1 MADPEN
7 ISMESQ
13 DKVLIE
19 KDGQF
24 ELVNSTEVQADILA
38 LEDNKTDDSEI
49 SRNISQENDPIKSS
63 ANYEAK
69 GKLSDTEEP
78 LAPELDKISSQ
89 TPDKMPTQAV
99 ESNDDKIASSNND
112 NTTLNVTEE
121 AIDKTQT
128 EAERVNISQTTI
140 EPETEMKNEDAVT
153 VDMQPES
160 EIRDTSRAEGN
171 SAIGESMSLQAMDKP
186 PSSSMTSSATTRL
199 SRKSSGHRKTKMN
212 GGRSKSKRLS
222 LQSAPSRLKDKNE
235 RALLNERAFRLWVE
249 KKNAELQEKRRKM
262 KTEPLETE
270 EDKLKRNQKAF
281 ESWLRKKQKQIISLR
296 MAEEAK
302 AQNELSKEEKK
313 EKEKEMFKSWV
324 QKKTEE
330 KTKLKELEE
339 AKKKEMNILV
349 KKTPQDIAQ
358 KAYKQWLHRKTVE
371 AKREAARQKRYRKLF
386 FQESQQLHKALTNRF
401 QGF

>member
-24 ELVNSTEVQADILA
+24 ELVNSTEVQADALA
-38 LEDNKTDDSEI
+38 LDDNKTKDSEI
-49 SRNISQENDPIKSS
+49 SPNTSQENDPIKSS

-69 GKLSDTEEP
+69 DKLSDTEEP
-78 LAPELDKISSQ
+78 LAPELDKISLQ
-89 TPDKMPTQAV
+89 PPDKMPTQAV
-99 ESNDDKIASSNND
+99 ESNNDDKMASSNND
-112 NTTLNVTEE
+112 NITSNVIEK
-121 AIDKTQT
+121 AISKTQT
-128 EAERVNISQTTI
+128 EADSVNISQTII
-140 EPETEMKNEDAVT
+140 EPETEMKNEESVI
-153 VDMQPES
+153 VDTQPES
-160 EIRDTSRAEGN
+160 EIHDTSRGEGN
-171 SAIGESMSLQAMDKP
+171 CTIGESMSLQAMDKP
-186 PSSSMTSSATTRL
+186 PSSSITSSATTRL
-199 SRKSSGHRKTKMN
+199 SRKSSGYRKTKMN

-281 ESWLRKKQKQIISLR
+281 ESWLRKKQKQINSLR

-324 QKKTEE
+324 QKKAEE

-358 KAYKQWLHRKTVE
+358 KAYKQLVIIIIT
-371 AKREAARQKRYRKLF
+371 
-386 FQESQQLHKALTNRF
+386 
-401 QGF
+401 

>member
-1 MADPEN
+1 MADPES

-24 ELVNSTEVQADILA
+24 ELVNSTEVQADA
-38 LEDNKTDDSEI
+38 LSLENNKAEESEI
-49 SRNISQENDPIKSS
+49 SPDISLGRQNDPIKSS
-63 ANYEAK
+63 ANDEAK
-69 GKLSDTEEP
+69 EKLSDTEEP
-78 LAPELDKISSQ
+78 LAPELNKISPQ
-89 TPDKMPTQAV
+89 PPDKMPTQAV
-99 ESNDDKIASSNND
+99 ESNDNDKIASGSND
-112 NTTLNVTEE
+112 IITEE
-121 AIDKTQT
+121 ALGKTQT
-128 EAERVNISQTTI
+128 EADTVNISKTTI
-140 EPETEMKNEDAVT
+140 EPETEMKNEDTAIIDT
-153 VDMQPES
+153 QPES
-160 EIRDTSRAEGN
+160 EIRDTSKAEGN
-171 SAIGESMSLQAMDKP
+171 SNIGESMSLQAIDRP
-186 PSSSMTSSATTRL
+186 PSRSMASSATTRL
-199 SRKSSGHRKTKMN
+199 SRRSSGNRKSKMN
-212 GGRSKSKRLS
+212 GRSKLNRLS
-222 LQSAPSRLKDKNE
+222 LSSAPSRLKDKNE

-262 KTEPLETE
+262 KAEPLETE
-270 EDKLKRNQKAF
+270 EEKLRRNQKAF

-324 QKKTEE
+324 QKKAEE

-358 KAYKQWLHRKTVE
+358 KAYKQLVT
-371 AKREAARQKRYRKLF
+371 
-386 FQESQQLHKALTNRF
+386 
-401 QGF
+401 